1 MEGWGRAAE
10 ASRGPPCDLAPAG
23 SASRLRGSRSRS
35 SAVASQGKSR
45 AAATQ
50 VGPKGWG
57 SGGGRK
63 RGVVSSDSVA
73 ALAVRE
79 ICEAALRLIIVV
91 VESHVTWTHK
101 DRR

>member
-50 VGPKGWG
+50 VGPKGG
-57 SGGGRK
+57 AVGGEKK
-63 RGVVSSDSVA
+63 RG
-73 ALAVRE
+73 
-79 ICEAALRLIIVV
+79 CII
-91 VESHVTWTHK
+91 
-101 DRR
+101 